1 MKAARAITALPAKRP
16 RVAAVPAASEHDE
29 QCALIQW
36 FDLQYPAL
44 RRRLAAVPNAGKM
57 PAHVGA
63 KMNREGRR
71 KGYPDLQL
79 LVPVEGYHGLIIEM
93 KRVKGGTI
101 EAEQLEWLE
110 WFAEMG
116 FRAVVCKGAE
126 AARQVVREYLAGYQ
140 GKKASNT

>member
-1 MKAARAITALPAKRP
+1 MKAARAITTLPAKRP
-16 RVAAVPAASEHDE
+16 RVAAVPVASEHAE
-29 QCALIQW
+29 QCALIEW

-79 LVPVEGYHGLIIEM
+79 LVPVDGYHGLIIEM
-93 KRVKGGTI
+93 KRTRGGTI

-110 WFAEMG
+110 WFADMG
-116 FRAVVCKGAE
+116 FRAVVCKGFD
-126 AARQVVREYLAGYQ
+126 AARQVVGEYLAGYQ
-140 GKKASNT
+140 QKA